1 MTSDVTLRAI
11 YTALRSTGTRYKF
24 KTANAFY
31 KEYIR
36 LETELQCDIANHPK
50 ELHSSII
57 QDNYD
62 DRVAAVKGLFYNSP
76 VAFNVVY
83 QASVVQIAHKLR
95 GKYSRER
102 SLELADEV
110 IFIIKRLISR

>member
-1 MTSDVTLRAI
+1 MISDMALRAI
-11 YTALRSTGTRYKF
+11 YTALRSAGTRYKF
-24 KTANAFY
+24 KTASTFY

-36 LETELQCDIANHPK
+36 LETELQNNLSKYPH
-50 ELHSSII
+50 ELHDGVI

-62 DRVAAVKGLFYNSP
+62 VRVAAVKGLYFNSP
-76 VAFNVVY
+76 QAFDTVY
-83 QASVVQIAHKLR
+83 KTSAAQMARKLR

-110 IFIIKRLISR
+110 VFIIKRLMCR